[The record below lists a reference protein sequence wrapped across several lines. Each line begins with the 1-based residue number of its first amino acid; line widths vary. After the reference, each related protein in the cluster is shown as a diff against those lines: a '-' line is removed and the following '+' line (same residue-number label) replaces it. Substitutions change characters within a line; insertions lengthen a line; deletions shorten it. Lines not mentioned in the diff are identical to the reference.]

1 MHALPRGH
9 RQSSQIFCVFSRHTY
24 AHKMCLKYCSA
35 AMTAG
40 TSGAMRRSE
49 RLQSRQR
56 ACSQGS
62 AWCPLR
68 RWSLGPSQP
77 SRASSAQAIH
87 ACNILTLF
95 AVSMVCMLPY
105 LAIRIKSRVHPA
117 VFFVAMGWN

>member
-1 MHALPRGH
+1 MRTQAKQSDFCIFPRH
-9 RQSSQIFCVFSRHTY
+9 SS
-24 AHKMCLKYCSA
+24 AHKMRLKHRSA

-87 ACNILTLF
+87 AHNI
-95 AVSMVCMLPY
+95 
-105 LAIRIKSRVHPA
+105 I
-117 VFFVAMGWN
+117 